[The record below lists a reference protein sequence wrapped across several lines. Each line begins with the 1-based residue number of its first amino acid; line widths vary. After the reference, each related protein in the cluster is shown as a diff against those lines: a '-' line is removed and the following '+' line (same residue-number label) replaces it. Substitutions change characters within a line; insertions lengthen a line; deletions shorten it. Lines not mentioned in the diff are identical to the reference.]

1 VLPAERR
8 VRRREEFTTVVRDG
22 RRVAGDGLVVHLSTD
37 PGERR
42 EHAARAGFIVGRAV
56 GPAVLRNRL
65 RRRLQHLVADRLDRF
80 PAGTL
85 LVVRVTSRAAQLRSA
100 EFARTAAA
108 LLDRAASLA
117 DRRAMSPC

>member
-22 RRVAGDGLVVHLSTD
+22 RRVAGDGLVVHVVTD
-37 PGERR
+37 SG

-56 GPAVLRNRL
+56 GPAVRRNRL
-65 RRRLQHLVADRLDRF
+65 RRRLQHLVAERLDRF

-85 LVVRVTSRAAQLRSA
+85 LVVRVTARAAELRAA
-100 EFARTAAA
+100 EFARTAVV
-108 LLDRAASLA
+108 LLDRAAA
-117 DRRAMSPC
+117 QARTNGGVVSPC